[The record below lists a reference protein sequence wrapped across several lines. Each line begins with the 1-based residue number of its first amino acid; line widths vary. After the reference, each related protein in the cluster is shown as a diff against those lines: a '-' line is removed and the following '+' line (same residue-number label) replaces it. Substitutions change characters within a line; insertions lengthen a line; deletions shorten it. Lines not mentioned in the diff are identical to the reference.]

1 MHDPSLHK
9 YKCDTIWNACYS
21 VPKPQQLYTS
31 SQQLRAYVNTIL
43 HVPDMCICCHQC
55 SIGKAMN
62 QPNSSSRGCQ
72 YIHIVGIHFNINEGW
87 YSNKHKKSSGQEL
100 SHASANKVQIKCLL
114 TIPWGLFV
122 GKCIGLALEEGGG
135 LSSVGQHFYNPA
147 LGGDDS
153 LFVCSKEWQ
162 QINMH
167 HHVHRSRWRACH
179 WLFSVCNSSLIDWDT
194 SRVLWIKRAAT
205 YYIVWWLLKV
215 SASHKQ
221 LKNVVGSVSN
231 ICWREKPEKLFCW
244 PYYIQNRAKL

>member
-1 MHDPSLHK
+1 MKLASSSSNCILESQKNDYTTTILFSLMHDPSLHK

-31 SQQLRAYVNTIL
+31 SQQLRAYINTIL

-62 QPNSSSRGCQ
+62 QPNRSSRGCQ
-72 YIHIVGIHFNINEGW
+72 YIHIVGIHSNINEGR

-135 LSSVGQHFYNPA
+135 LLSVGQHFYNP
-147 LGGDDS
+147 LEVMT
-153 LFVCSKEWQ
+153 LFLSAVRSGSK
-162 QINMH
+162 
-167 HHVHRSRWRACH
+167 
-179 WLFSVCNSSLIDWDT
+179 
-194 SRVLWIKRAAT
+194 
-205 YYIVWWLLKV
+205 
-215 SASHKQ
+215 
-221 LKNVVGSVSN
+221 
-231 ICWREKPEKLFCW
+231 
-244 PYYIQNRAKL
+244 